1 MTYDTGKR
9 ILYIGNVKRMK
20 LSKMEHKL
28 LICLSSG
35 NVATFDEI
43 QGSLMLKDS
52 SYVRVL
58 ILRLIEKVEY
68 YLTIRTVTGVGYRL
82 DSEIYFK

>member
-9 ILYIGNVKRMK
+9 TLYVRDNKEIK
-20 LSKMEHKL
+20 LSRLEHKL

-43 QGSLMLKDS
+43 QKRLTLHDS
-52 SYVRVL
+52 NYVRVL
-58 ILRLIEKVEY
+58 ICRLIEKTEF
-68 YLTIRTVTGVGYRL
+68 YLTIRTIVGVGYRL
-82 DSEIYFK
+82 DSNIYFK

>member
-1 MTYDTGKR
+1 MTYDTRKR
-9 ILYIGNVKRMK
+9 ILYIRDDKEMR
-20 LSKMEHKL
+20 LSKLEHKL

-43 QGSLMLKDS
+43 QKSLMLKDT